1 MHTSNPRTTP
11 QPPATTTRFPPYPRP
26 SGTPE
31 SPRVNM
37 QLCTPASRRRAA
49 AANDT
54 SHPAKAKR
62 PIHRPTRPMQEPAM
76 SAPASRASTSP
87 YSRSPA
93 WVRPA
98 APHPR
103 RTSQFPILLQSTALS
118 KGRRTPSG
126 KDILSSTQQRAHYVV
141 PSQIDAEPR
150 MQRCE
155 LTPHHHDRRRDIPL
169 HLGIAT
175 GLDRKGP
182 PGYTHDN
189 PRQPTSPS
197 KNTTCPFPSPCHRPS
212 HAEPTTEPPSEFSSS
227 RRSRGV

>member
-169 HLGIAT
+169 HLGTGT
-175 GLDRKGP
+175 GLDRKP
-182 PGYTHDN
+182 STTT
-189 PRQPTSPS
+189 TST
-197 KNTTCPFPSPCHRPS
+197 K
-212 HAEPTTEPPSEFSSS
+212 PTTPTTPNKIRPVSFSPLVHRLSAS
-227 RRSRGV
+227 KIMRSHHGIITRVL